1 MPVLAGSA
9 TILLGPLP
17 RMLRSIVQGAVEAQ
31 PDLRLA
37 DDSGTDT
44 LEDAV
49 ARTKADVLIAP
60 DDRPEASFRSLLVA
74 QPALKVFVITRDG
87 RNATVLELRHARLA
101 DASPTT
107 LIEAIRT
114 VLRRAASPEDF

>member
-1 MPVLAGSA
+1 
-9 TILLGPLP
+9 
-17 RMLRSIVQGAVEAQ
+17 MLRSIVEGAVAAQ

-37 DDSGTDT
+37 ADSGSDT

-74 QPALKVFVITRDG
+74 QPALKVFVLTKDG
-87 RNATVLELRHARLA
+87 RRPHAGPRCSRCHTAPTVARLVRPA
-101 DASPTT
+101 RNTNGWPPT
-107 LIEAIRT
+107 
-114 VLRRAASPEDF
+114 

>member
-1 MPVLAGSA
+1 
-9 TILLGPLP
+9 
-17 RMLRSIVQGAVEAQ
+17 MLRSIVEGALEAQ

-37 DDSGTDT
+37 DDIGSDT

-74 QPALKVFVITRDG
+74 QPALKVFVLTQDG
-87 RNATVLELRHARLA
+87 RNATVLELRHTRVA

-114 VLRRAASPEDF
+114 VLRRAASPEDL